1 MQLCVLGVGYPAP
14 GIIAVI
20 SGGRKTYTYPMT
32 EEQLRQAYAARAT
45 EYTALLGSIADV
57 HELDR
62 QRITQWAEPISGP
75 ILDAGCGPG
84 QWTDF
89 LYRQGAEISGLDLVP
104 NFIETARI
112 RFPEVSFAQGSLK
125 TLEMA
130 DGSLQ
135 GILAWYS
142 LIHFSPEELPAVLVE
157 LARVLMPAGRLL
169 VGFFDGEAGEPW
181 SHTVA
186 TAYFHSTAELTGLL
200 HDAGFDT
207 LDVLTR
213 QDPGSRP
220 HAALSAIRR

>member
-1 MQLCVLGVGYPAP
+1 
-14 GIIAVI
+14 
-20 SGGRKTYTYPMT
+20 MT
-32 EEQLRQAYAARAT
+32 EEQVRQAYAARAS
-45 EYTALLGSIADV
+45 EYTALLGTIADV

-84 QWTDF
+84 QWTEF
-89 LYRQGAEISGLDLVP
+89 LHRQGAEISGLDLVP

-112 RFPEVSFAQGSLK
+112 RFPDVSFAQGSLK

-142 LIHFSPEELPAVLVE
+142 LIHFSPEELPAVLAE
-157 LARVLMPAGRLL
+157 LARVLVPEGRLL
-169 VGFFDGEAGEPW
+169 VGFFDGEAGAQFG
-181 SHTVA
+181 HAVA
-186 TAYFHSTAELTGLL
+186 TAYFHSAAELTGLL

-207 LDVLTR
+207 LDVQTR